1 MKRWYISSL
10 FICIVGLCSIQ
21 AQTRIIDDLQTQTS
35 SSEGVIKIT
44 SDSAISALIGKPI
57 NQTNSQG
64 KYDFIE
70 RKGYRI
76 QVFMGSNPNSAR
88 GEASSKQTSINA
100 AFPTYATY
108 LTYEAPNWKL
118 SVGDFL
124 TREEATVFKQ
134 QLQKK
139 FPTFGKETYI
149 IVDKV
154 KIPIER
160 GE

>member
-1 MKRWYISSL
+1 MKHWYISGL
-10 FICIVGLCSIQ
+10 FFCIVSLCSIQ
-21 AQTRIIDDLQTQTS
+21 AQTRITDDLQARTS
-35 SSEGVIKIT
+35 ASEGVIRIT
-44 SDSAISALIGKPI
+44 SDPAITALLGTPA
-57 NQTNSQG
+57 NQTSS
-64 KYDFIE
+64 YDYIE

-88 GEASSKQTSINA
+88 GEASSKQASINA
-100 AFPTYATY
+100 AFPDYATY

-124 TREEATVFKQ
+124 TREEAAVFKQ
-134 QLQKK
+134 QLQKE
-139 FPTFGKETYI
+139 FPAFGKETYI

-154 KIPIER
+154 KIPIEK